1 MESKITVD
9 VDDVINGIEK
19 LQDKEDLTEKLMLRF
34 FSVSWV
40 IHLFKRD
47 GITDKEILD
56 EIEIDE
62 DVIVSYLEGKG
73 YTVTKD

>member
-34 FSVSWV
+34 FSVSWA

-47 GITDKEILD
+47 GVTDKEILD

-62 DVIVSYLEGKG
+62 DVIASYLESKG